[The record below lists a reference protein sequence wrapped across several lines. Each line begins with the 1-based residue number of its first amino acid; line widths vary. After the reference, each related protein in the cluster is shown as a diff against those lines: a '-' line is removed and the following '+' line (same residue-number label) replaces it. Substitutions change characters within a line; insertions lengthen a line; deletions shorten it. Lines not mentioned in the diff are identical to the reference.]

1 MRDKRGQKK
10 MALKNASSK
19 AVACVEGSRRELPA
33 QEQKAK
39 KKTRTHVAWIGFPSL
54 FLYCFFFTFFN
65 FPFSLYFPFLFL

>member
-19 AVACVEGSRRELPA
+19 AVACVEDGSGRELPA

-39 KKTRTHVAWIGFPSL
+39 KKKHERMWLGSVSL
-54 FLYCFFFTFFN
+54 
-65 FPFSLYFPFLFL
+65 LYFCIAFFYFF

>member
-39 KKTRTHVAWIGFPSL
+39 KKHERMWLGSVSL
-54 FLYCFFFTFFN
+54 
-65 FPFSLYFPFLFL
+65 LYFCIAFFYFF